1 VLREYVATSRY
12 RAGRSCMASD
22 RRTTP
27 SVPLKHDVH
36 MSINSSATDDAGRG
50 LKGRVVLSVVDAA
63 AMQTQVGET
72 A

>member
-1 VLREYVATSRY
+1 
-12 RAGRSCMASD
+12 MASD
-22 RRTTP
+22 RRTTA

-50 LKGRVVLSVVDAA
+50 LKGRVVLPVVDAA